1 MEYRIDQMKNTKKI
15 NPDYIEL
22 IELFNKKL
30 RNTKSKG
37 MQLFYIIDLEI
48 MNAATEKQLKVLETL
63 KKEIPDWELE
73 ADYYRTMYGPYN
85 R

>member
-1 MEYRIDQMKNTKKI
+1 
-15 NPDYIEL
+15 
-22 IELFNKKL
+22 
-30 RNTKSKG
+30 